1 MSHSLTIALACRKVL
16 IFFQS
21 ISARR
26 VMGDVTVKLELVW
39 EIKDTSLFYSS
50 FTSTDFHS
58 VFKRPSDKET
68 K

>member
-16 IFFQS
+16 IYFQS

-39 EIKDTSLFYSS
+39 EIRDTLLFYSP

-58 VFKRPSDKET
+58 VFQRPSDKET

>member
-1 MSHSLTIALACRKVL
+1 
-16 IFFQS
+16 
-21 ISARR
+21 
-26 VMGDVTVKLELVW
+26 MGDVTVKLELVW